1 VLPLRVFY
9 CCITKPAVA
18 QQDYLEK
25 RMVLLSDYDRLNP
38 ETKDTAIYEFKDYI
52 DKLDKAHGLPNEAEL
67 VRMQITN

>member
-1 VLPLRVFY
+1 
-9 CCITKPAVA
+9 
-18 QQDYLEK
+18 
-25 RMVLLSDYDRLNP
+25 MVLLSDYDRLNP